1 MRSYTYSFLQDLP
14 VPEDISCLIASLK
27 GLSGLLAQ
35 RAQAQESQA
44 EQLLVSQEEQCAA
57 AAVGLK
63 GVGFPGYAQAL
74 RQANRPGDGKLCPE
88 DILRIHR
95 LLLPE
100 GEAPSSEKA
109 QAIGL
114 VLSAYYAAPAVEPLL
129 LIPCAVL
136 DMLCAEPFP
145 TGTPGTALLL
155 ARRLL
160 ASAGFSICRFAPL
173 EKTIGRFAFY
183 HQRALALSA
192 GDWAENANAY
202 LPYIESF
209 LSLLYL
215 ALRQAEKLF
224 PEPKRPKG
232 EMIRELVLHSPG
244 PISKAEIC
252 AALPQVSITTVEA
265 VLGSMVK
272 SGSVRRVGG
281 GRGSRYLRA

>member
-1 MRSYTYSFLQDLP
+1 MRSYTYSFLHDLP
-14 VPEDISCLIASLK
+14 VPEDLTCLTASLK
-27 GLSGLLAQ
+27 GLDSLLAQ
-35 RAQAQESQA
+35 RAEASGGRT
-44 EQLLVSQEEQCAA
+44 EQLLAGQESRFAA
-57 AAVGLK
+57 AAVELR

-74 RQANRPGDGKLCPE
+74 RLAHSLGEEELCPE
-88 DILRIHR
+88 DLLRMHR

-100 GEAPSSEKA
+100 GTAPDKEKA

-114 VLSAYYAAPAVEPLL
+114 VLSAYHAAEDVEPLL
-129 LIPCAVL
+129 LIPCVIL
-136 DMLCAEPFP
+136 DIICTAPFP
-145 TGTPGTALLL
+145 TGTRGVALLL

-160 ASAGFSICRFAPL
+160 DNAGFSMCRFAPL
-173 EKTIGRFAFY
+173 ESMLRRFTFY
-183 HQRALALSA
+183 HEAALAQA
-192 GDWAENANAY
+192 AEHWTENANAY
-202 LPYIESF
+202 LPYIEAF

-215 ALRQAEKLF
+215 ALRQAEDVF
-224 PEPKRPKG
+224 PEQKRPKG

-265 VLGSMVK
+265 VLGAMVK